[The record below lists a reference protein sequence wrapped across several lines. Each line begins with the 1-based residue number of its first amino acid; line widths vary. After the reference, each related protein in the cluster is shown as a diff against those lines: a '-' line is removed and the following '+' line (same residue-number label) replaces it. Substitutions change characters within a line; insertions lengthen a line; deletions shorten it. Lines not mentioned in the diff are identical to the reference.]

1 MFYKL
6 WVLVAGLMGYSACL
20 AFLQASVVR
29 TILCY
34 ICAFVVGIGIVLVR
48 DKFEHLE
55 KEVTELREQVAQA
68 EKSDKS
74 TVEKT
79 RDN

>member
-1 MFYKL
+1 MSYKL
-6 WVLVAGLMGYSACL
+6 CVLVTGLMGYSACL

-48 DKFEHLE
+48 DEFEHLE
-55 KEVTELREQVAQA
+55 NEVAKLREQITQP
-68 EKSDKS
+68 EKSD
-74 TVEKT
+74 EPAAENN
-79 RDN
+79 R